1 MAGASLIAGISTAVS
16 GSSSTV
22 IRSMKLA
29 TPEWQEAL
37 QERLARSVEA
47 LRLVAEWDAH
57 LAGGGELLRA
67 LQDAGAGVHLGRGLQ
82 QQVGERRVE
91 ILAGDQVRGRGQQRR
106 VLAGNVP
113 REVEGPAQQHDR
125 R

>member
-1 MAGASLIAGISTAVS
+1 
-16 GSSSTV
+16 
-22 IRSMKLA
+22 MKLA